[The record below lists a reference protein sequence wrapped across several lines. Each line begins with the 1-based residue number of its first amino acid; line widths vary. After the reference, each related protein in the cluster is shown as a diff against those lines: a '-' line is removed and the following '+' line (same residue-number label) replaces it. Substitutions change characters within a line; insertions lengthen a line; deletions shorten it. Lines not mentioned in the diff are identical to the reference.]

1 MFTAVKGTLDG
12 YGYEQVTLAGAGHE
26 ACRRRDS
33 TSITGRL
40 KARRS

>member
-26 ACRRRDS
+26 ARILAAGGIQPLSLDV
-33 TSITGRL
+33 
-40 KARRS
+40 